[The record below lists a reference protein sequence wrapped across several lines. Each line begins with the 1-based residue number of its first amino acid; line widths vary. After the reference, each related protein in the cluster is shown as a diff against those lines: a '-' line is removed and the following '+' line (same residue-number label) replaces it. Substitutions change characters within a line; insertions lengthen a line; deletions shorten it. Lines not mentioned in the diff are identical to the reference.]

1 MQLVLDTKGLQ
12 VTKKDGVFHI
22 ASEKG
27 SKAISPAKLD
37 SIAITASVMISSD
50 AIALAIKHQIPILV
64 FDRIGKAMARL
75 WSPYFESIA
84 TLRRLQVHFSES
96 PESTAWMLDLFA
108 LKTEAQ
114 ADNLR
119 YLKSQRSIL
128 GLSLGGAI
136 SNLRGNSRNFEAF
149 RDKLPEECRQQ
160 VMGVEGALARI
171 YWQAV
176 GSSLPSRYAFEGRS
190 RRPAKD
196 IFNAA
201 INYLYGMLY
210 SVVEGALFAV
220 GLDPHLGILHAD
232 EHNKPTL
239 AFDLIEPFRPWADRL
254 IIEACIEHH
263 LKPEFF
269 AKNQYGLFLSKPGKA
284 FLIPLFN
291 DFLRSTRKYLQQE
304 STVKNHIYALAA
316 RLAQRIRATMAPS

>member
-1 MQLVLDTKGLQ
+1 MQLVLDTNGII
-12 VTKKDGVFHI
+12 VTHKNGAFHI
-22 ASEKG
+22 QGKNG
-27 SKAISPAKLD
+27 SRTFGPGKLS
-37 SIAITASVMISSD
+37 SIAVTADVHLSAG
-50 AIALAIKHQIPILV
+50 AIQLAIRNGIPILF
-64 FDRIGKAMARL
+64 FDYIGKAQARL

-84 TLRRLQVHFSES
+84 TLRRQLVKFAE
-96 PESTAWMLDLFA
+96 TAEATQWMIDLFL
-108 LKTEAQ
+108 LKTEGQ
-114 ADNLR
+114 IDNLKL
-119 YLKSQRSIL
+119 LKTRQVLSTL
-128 GLSLGGAI
+128 GPRIAKMNIESRQFENFRGALI
-136 SNLRGNSRNFEAF
+136 
-149 RDKLPEECRQQ
+149 EECRQSL
-160 VMGVEGALARI
+160 MGTEGHLAAL
-171 YWQAV
+171 YWEGV
-176 GSSLPSRYAFEGRS
+176 GESLPRSYRFRKRS
-190 RRPAKD
+190 RRPAED
-196 IFNAA
+196 FFNAA
-201 INYLYGMLY
+201 INYAYGMLY
-210 SVVEGALFAV
+210 SVVEGGLFAA